1 MTSSGGTSDEDPSIE
16 HPIDGNALMLAAA
29 KASVTP
35 EQLPNL
41 LGVAADYLGERR
53 ADYCKRYEAVHED
66 EDTVVLLVPEGHWA
80 DVGEDLDVGEREA
93 DALRRAHLEH
103 LRRLGSEQD
112 RREEFDHAL
121 DLREAV
127 VIATG
132 DGD

>member
-1 MTSSGGTSDEDPSIE
+1 MTSSGGTSDEESTVE

-35 EQLPNL
+35 ERLPDL
-41 LGVAADYLGERR
+41 LGVAADYLAERR

-66 EDTVVLLVPEGHWA
+66 EATVVLLVPEGHWA
-80 DVGEDLDVGEREA
+80 DLSGNLDVDEREA

-103 LRRLGSEQD
+103 LRRLGSEHG
-112 RREEFDHAL
+112 RREEFEHAL

-127 VIATG
+127 VIATE
-132 DGD
+132 